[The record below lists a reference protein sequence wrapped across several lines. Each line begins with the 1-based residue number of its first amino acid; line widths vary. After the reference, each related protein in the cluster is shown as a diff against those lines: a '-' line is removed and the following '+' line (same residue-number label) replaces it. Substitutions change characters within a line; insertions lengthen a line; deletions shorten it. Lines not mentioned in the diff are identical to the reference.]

1 MTISS
6 LIFITLP
13 RTLAEGFTHDQ
24 AVIAAAVPLM
34 LVAAIFQFCDGLQVT
49 AIGALRGAGD
59 TRSGLITH
67 LCSYWLLGMPLG
79 LWLCFPLKMGARG
92 LWLGLSAS
100 LTVSGITLL
109 LLWRRKKL

>member
-1 MTISS
+1 MFLTI
-6 LIFITLP
+6 P
-13 RTLAEGFTHDQ
+13 RMLAGVFTRDA

-79 LWLCFPLKMGARG
+79 LYLCFSMKLGARG
-92 LWLGLSAS
+92 LWMGLSAS
-100 LTVSGITLL
+100 LIVSGFTLL
-109 LLWRRKKL
+109 LLWRRKTVSAP

>member
-1 MTISS
+1 MFVTM
-6 LIFITLP
+6 P
-13 RTLAEGFTHDQ
+13 RVLSAAFTHDQ

-59 TRSGLITH
+59 TRSGLMTH
-67 LCSYWLLGMPLG
+67 LCSYWLLGLPVG
-79 LWLCFPLKMGARG
+79 LFLCFTEKMGARG

-100 LTVSGITLL
+100 LTVSGIVLL
-109 LLWRRKKL
+109 LLWRRKRL

>member
-1 MTISS
+1 
-6 LIFITLP
+6 
-13 RTLAEGFTHDQ
+13 
-24 AVIAAAVPLM
+24 
-34 LVAAIFQFCDGLQVT
+34 
-49 AIGALRGAGD
+49 LRGAGD